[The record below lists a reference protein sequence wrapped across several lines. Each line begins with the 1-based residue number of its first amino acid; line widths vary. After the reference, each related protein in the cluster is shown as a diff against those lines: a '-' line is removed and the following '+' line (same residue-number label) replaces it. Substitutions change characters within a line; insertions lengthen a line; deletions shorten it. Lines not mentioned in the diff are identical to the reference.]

1 MSLFNKT
8 RAKLSIKTF
17 KHPKLFII
25 LTMILINI
33 IMLLI
38 AAVIAVLI
46 QNEYSG
52 FIDALF
58 NGSVKWMLTPNAI
71 LDITDAP
78 TLLLA
83 VIVLIIGLVLFT
95 GTIIALTTNALK
107 DYFQSKESGKG
118 RIYLDNHIVIINW
131 NDKVPT
137 LVADLLYED
146 DQKTTVMIL
155 SDTDKE
161 TAEKRIYD
169 VLKQKSPNKKIRA
182 TLDVLIKPGDP
193 LLTQDLESVSLNKAR
208 AIIIMNAHN
217 HSHDTRLAQSD
228 LNIIK
233 IILSIAQLKL
243 STPPPIVTEVKDYQ
257 TIHKINTMRRVVTS
271 LKPMTLIPVCFD
283 QRLGQI
289 IAQTVIERQ
298 IEDVY
303 LSLFSFKDAEVY
315 RLKDTTFETVLKT
328 HTDALPLSRIKGD
341 VFVLS
346 ENSTTIHHTSQD
358 TVKKQSLSVHPLKPN
373 PLDPVYI
380 IGKNQKQP
388 FIKTAFE
395 TYEALYKQSFDIHTS
410 DYDTLP
416 TVIETIK
423 KEDVLANILLLS
435 ETTDDV
441 NLYDAD
447 VIDALIY
454 IEGKIPSHKTHIIVE
469 LLDPKNDSIIKN
481 FNIENTIISNR
492 IIALLLSKLALY
504 PDTAPFYDH
513 LLTIESSHDI
523 DDNAITIKQA
533 HTVLHKTPQTFNS
546 TKSCIVSFYHAYEE
560 TQMLIGMIKKG
571 TIQLFHKNL
580 NHTPVTISSD
590 DYLIFI
596 ECKEANHD

>member
-1 MSLFNKT
+1 MSLFNNT

-25 LTMILINI
+25 LAMILINI
-33 IMLLI
+33 LILIIAAFIALLI
-38 AAVIAVLI
+38 K
-46 QNEYSG
+46 NEYTT
-52 FIDALF
+52 FIDAF
-58 NGSVKWMLTPNAI
+58 VNGSIKWMLTPNAI
-71 LDITDAP
+71 LNINDPP

-83 VIVLIIGLVLFT
+83 VIVLITGLVLFT

-118 RIYLDNHIVIINW
+118 RVYLDNHIVIINW

-137 LVADLLYED
+137 LVADLLFED
-146 DQKTTVMIL
+146 DHKNTVMIL
-155 SDTDKE
+155 SDTDKDL
-161 TAEKRIYD
+161 AEKRIYD
-169 VLKQKSPNKKIRA
+169 VLKQKSPNKHIRA

-193 LLTQDLESVSLNKAR
+193 LLTQDLLSVSLNKAR
-208 AIIIMNAHN
+208 AIIIMNT
-217 HSHDTRLAQSD
+217 HSHTHQSRLAQSD

-233 IILSIAQLKL
+233 IILSIAQLNL
-243 STPPPIVTEVKDYQ
+243 TSPPPIVTEVKDYQ
-257 TIHKINTMRRVVTS
+257 TIEKINTMQTVVKS
-271 LKPMTLIPVCFD
+271 LSTMTLIPVCFD

-303 LSLFSFKDAEVY
+303 LSLFSFKGAEVY
-315 RLKDTTFETVLKT
+315 RLKQTTFDAVLKT
-328 HTDALPLSRIKGD
+328 HTDAVPLSQIKDD

-346 ENSTTIHHTSQD
+346 ENSSTIHHKAQD
-358 TVKKQSLSVHPLKPN
+358 HITPIKLSVYPLTPKT
-373 PLDPVYI
+373 LDPVYI

-388 FIKTAFE
+388 FIKAAFE
-395 TYEALYKQSFDIHTS
+395 TYEALYNQKFDIHTS
-410 DYDTLP
+410 AYNTLP
-416 TVIETIK
+416 SVIETIK
-423 KEDVLANILLLS
+423 TKDSLANILLLS
-435 ETTDDV
+435 EAMPNV
-441 NLYDAD
+441 NQYDAD

-504 PDTAPFYDH
+504 PDTAPFYNH
-513 LLTIESSHDI
+513 LLTIESSHNI

-533 HTVLHKTPQTFNS
+533 HTVLHKTPQTFAS
-546 TKSCIVSFYHAYEE
+546 IKAAILSFYEAYEKA
-560 TQMLIGMIKKG
+560 QMLIGIIKRD

-580 NHTPVTISSD
+580 HQTPITINPND
-590 DYLIFI
+590 DLIFI
-596 ECKEANHD
+596 ECKEDNHD

>member
-25 LTMILINI
+25 LIMILMNI
-33 IMLLI
+33 VILLI
-38 AAVIAVLI
+38 AAVIALLI
-46 QNEYSG
+46 QNDYTS
-52 FIDALF
+52 FIDAF
-58 NGSVKWMLTPNAI
+58 ANGSVKWMLTPNAI
-71 LDITDAP
+71 LDIDDAP
-78 TLLLA
+78 TLFLA

-107 DYFQSKESGKG
+107 DYFNSKESGKG

-146 DQKTTVMIL
+146 DHKTTVMIL

-161 TAEKRIYD
+161 VAEKRIYD
-169 VLKQKSPNKKIRA
+169 ALKHHAPNKKVRA
-182 TLDVLIKPGDP
+182 TIDVLIKPGDP
-193 LLTQDLESVSLNKAR
+193 LLTQDLISVSLNKAR
-208 AIIIMNAHN
+208 AIIIMNT
-217 HSHDTRLAQSD
+217 HSHIVASRLAKSD

-233 IILSIAQLKL
+233 IILSIAQLNL
-243 STPPPIVTEVKDYQ
+243 TAPPPIVTEVKDYQ
-257 TIHKINTMRRVVTS
+257 TTHKIMTMQRVVKA
-271 LKPMTLIPVCFD
+271 LKNMTLIPVCFD

-289 IAQTVIERQ
+289 MAQTVIERH

-303 LSLFSFKDAEVY
+303 LSLFSFKGAEVY
-315 RLKDTTFETVLKT
+315 RLKNTTFETVLNT
-328 HTDALPLSRIKGD
+328 HTDAIPLSRIKDD

-346 ENSTTIHHTSQD
+346 SNNTTIHHASLEP
-358 TVKKQSLSVHPLKPN
+358 VKKVKLSVYPLKPK

-395 TYEALYKQSFDIHTS
+395 TYESLYKQSFDIHTS
-410 DYDTLP
+410 DYETLP
-416 TVIETIK
+416 TLIETIK
-423 KEDVLANILLLS
+423 EKDALANILLLS
-435 ETTDDV
+435 EATNDV
-441 NLYDAD
+441 NHYDAD

-469 LLDPKNDSIIKN
+469 LLDPKNDPIIKN

-513 LLTIESSHDI
+513 LLTIETTNAI

-533 HTVLHKTPQTFNS
+533 HTVLHKTPQSFTS
-546 TKSCIVSFYHAYEE
+546 TKTCILSFYDAYNHA
-560 TQMLIGMIKKG
+560 QMLIGIIKHD
-571 TIQLFHKNL
+571 TIQLFYNNL
-580 NHTPVTISSD
+580 NHTPITINSD

-596 ECKEANHD
+596 ECKEANDD

>member
-25 LTMILINI
+25 LAMIMINIMILI
-33 IMLLI
+33 I
-38 AAVIAVLI
+38 AAFIALLI
-46 QNEYSG
+46 QNEYTSLM
-52 FIDALF
+52 DAF
-58 NGSVKWMLTPNAI
+58 TNGSVKWMLTPNAI
-71 LDITDAP
+71 LDINDAP
-78 TLLLA
+78 TLFLA
-83 VIVLIIGLVLFT
+83 VSVLIIGLVLFT

-107 DYFQSKESGKG
+107 DYFHSKESGKG
-118 RIYLDNHIVIINW
+118 RIYLNNHIVIINW

-146 DQKTTVMIL
+146 NNKTTVMIL
-155 SDTDKE
+155 SDTDKAI
-161 TAEKRIYD
+161 AEKRIYD
-169 VLKQKSPNKKIRA
+169 VLKQKLPTKKRRA

-208 AIIIMNAHN
+208 AIIIMNTYS
-217 HSHDTRLAQSD
+217 HSHQARLAQSD
-228 LNIIK
+228 LQIIK
-233 IILSIAQLKL
+233 IILSIAQLNLK
-243 STPPPIVTEVKDYQ
+243 TPPPIVTEVKDYQ
-257 TIHKINTMRRVVTS
+257 TISKITTMQQVVKS
-271 LKPMTLIPVCFD
+271 LEKMTLIPVCFD

-289 IAQTVIERQ
+289 MAQTVIDRH

-315 RLKDTTFETVLKT
+315 RLKNTTFETVLKT
-328 HTDALPLSRIKGD
+328 HTDAIPLSRINDD

-346 ENSTTIHHTSQD
+346 ENSSTMHHTAPQSID
-358 TVKKQSLSVHPLKPN
+358 SVKVSVYPLTPN
-373 PLDPVYI
+373 SLDPVYI

-388 FIKTAFE
+388 FITTAFE
-395 TYEALYKQSFDIHTS
+395 TYESLYARSFDIHASEYT
-410 DYDTLP
+410 TLP
-416 TVIETIK
+416 SVIETIK
-423 KEDVLANILLLS
+423 KDDVLANILLLS
-435 ETTDDV
+435 ETTSEI
-441 NLYDAD
+441 NQYDAD

-454 IEGKIPSHKTHIIVE
+454 IEGKVPSHKTHIIVE
-469 LLDPKNDSIIKN
+469 LLDPKNDAIIKN

-513 LLTIESSHDI
+513 LLTIESSNNI

-533 HTVLHKTPQTFNS
+533 NAILHKTPQSFT
-546 TKSCIVSFYHAYEE
+546 TLKACITSFYHAYDH
-560 TQMLIGMIKKG
+560 TQMLIGMIRKG
-571 TIQLFHKNL
+571 MITLFHKDL
-580 NHTPVTISSD
+580 NHTAITLNSE

-596 ECKEANHD
+596 ECKEANND